1 MVRDRPTQGAELM
14 AQDAQPSQRLAS
26 RRSWLLRGLAAAG
39 SLVVSGCAR
48 ISNSE
53 RVSSI
58 LDWEQTWTR
67 LAQRLVLGRGALAPQ
82 YTEQDISKEFRSNGT
97 TDPDTDAY
105 NALAANGFR
114 DWRLEVGGLVER
126 PLSLSLEDIRRLPS
140 RSQIT
145 RHDCVE
151 GWSYIA
157 KWKGA
162 RLSALLAAAGLRPSA
177 RYIVFYCADA
187 LEITLDGTG
196 QYYESIDLVDAMRP
210 QTILAYEMNDHTLPI
225 PYGAPLRL
233 RLPLQLGYKMAK
245 YIMRI
250 DAVESFAGISRGH
263 GGFWED
269 RGYAWYA
276 GV

>member
-1 MVRDRPTQGAELM
+1 MMEP
-14 AQDAQPSQRLAS
+14 PSS
-26 RRSWLLRGLAAAG
+26 RRRWLQRALAAAG
-39 SLVVSGCAR
+39 SLALSACDRLA
-48 ISNSE
+48 NSE
-53 RVSSI
+53 RVTSA
-58 LDWEQTWTR
+58 LGAEETWTR
-67 LAQRLVLGRGALAPQ
+67 HVQRLLLGRDALAP
-82 YTEQDISKEFRSNGT
+82 EFSEKDISKEFRSNGT

-105 NALAANGFR
+105 NRLAQGGFA
-114 DWRLEVGGLVER
+114 DWRLQVGGLVEHPLR
-126 PLSLSLEDIRRLPS
+126 LSLRDLQSMPS
-140 RSQIT
+140 RTQIT

-162 RLSALLAAAGLRPSA
+162 RLSALLARAGLAPRA
-177 RYIVFYCADA
+177 RYIVFYCADT

-196 QYYESIDLVDAMRP
+196 QYYESIDLVDAMHP
-210 QTILAYEMNDHTLPI
+210 QTILAYAMNDRPLPI

-233 RLPLQLGYKMAK
+233 RLERQLGYKMAK

-250 DAVESFAGISRGH
+250 DAVETFKDISRGS

-276 GV
+276 GI